1 MLVAPG
7 GDNSSAHATISVND
21 LASVDLLQAAFS
33 GLNPGQN
40 YVLWLVDARTA
51 PFGHKEALVTF
62 KANLA
67 GAQIAQAI
75 GPLRRVL
82 APNTPEH
89 AQPRFLLLTQ
99 TDSDVPVLIQK
110 DM

>member
-1 MLVAPG
+1 MAQSASPKPTAFQMKVYEATQRIPKGKVSTYAQVAQ
-7 GDNSSAHATISVND
+7 T
-21 LASVDLLQAAFS
+21 
-33 GLNPGQN
+33 
-40 YVLWLVDARTA
+40 
-51 PFGHKEALVTF
+51 
-62 KANLA
+62 
-67 GAQIAQAI
+67 I

-89 AQPRFLLLTQ
+89 AQARFLLLTQ